1 MRAVAASG
9 SRPTSGGGAYVL
21 EGYEALDVIG
31 NGTFG
36 LIRKVRRKSDGMLFA
51 RKELNFERM
60 NERDRKHIVSE
71 VNILRTLQHD
81 NVVRYEERYVDTEN
95 GILYI
100 VMELCEGGDLG
111 TVIKRCRR
119 TKTHLPEESVWSFF
133 AQMTAALEACHYR
146 TVAPSMSGAPR
157 TVQAILHRDLKPEN
171 VFLDA
176 DQNVKLGDFGLSK
189 QMAAQAF
196 ANTYVGTPYYMS
208 PELATGQPYDVKSDV
223 WALGCI
229 ACRTHDIAVLHKHV
243 RVEKERLHAQTL
255 ALEKR
260 EALLQAREQKLAVQT
275 QELQE
280 WSDYPSRSK
289 ALDERAL
296 LLNQREL
303 ELCRREESLQQ
314 WSVEKGRMQE
324 TISQLRRELEEKNA
338 LHASLSS
345 HDTSLKPSRTRQRK
359 TLKGEEILR
368 ARMAEG
374 AVSLPMKG
382 RLTDDEW
389 IDDDE
394 PVRHAPT
401 STVPNLDRMR
411 RLEADMSDCSMK
423 DASCMWREALPLRAR
438 TGDTPKRTSM
448 PNAVYEEEEEP
459 SMPTSRTMPMNLNCL
474 PQEPQWL
481 LMDEEERPSPF
492 LKRVNRIPLEALK
505 SDVSDVDTG
514 VKLEPGP
521 FKPPSSRTSA
531 AASYDQENVPCPRTR
546 IMTEHRRRRSSLL
559 RPADARPAQTNIPRL
574 DSIRSRTH
582 GIPSSPSTR
591 SLRPFSAAQRA
602 R

>member
-1 MRAVAASG
+1 
-9 SRPTSGGGAYVL
+9 
-21 EGYEALDVIG
+21 
-31 NGTFG
+31 
-36 LIRKVRRKSDGMLFA
+36 
-51 RKELNFERM
+51 
-60 NERDRKHIVSE
+60 
-71 VNILRTLQHD
+71 
-81 NVVRYEERYVDTEN
+81 
-95 GILYI
+95 
-100 VMELCEGGDLG
+100 
-111 TVIKRCRR
+111 
-119 TKTHLPEESVWSFF
+119 
-133 AQMTAALEACHYR
+133 
-146 TVAPSMSGAPR
+146 
-157 TVQAILHRDLKPEN
+157 
-171 VFLDA
+171 
-176 DQNVKLGDFGLSK
+176 
-189 QMAAQAF
+189 
-196 ANTYVGTPYYMS
+196 MS
-208 PELATGQPYDVKSDV
+208 PELATGQPYDIKSDV

-229 ACRTHDIAVLHKHV
+229 VYELCALCPPFDASNQTELTRKIKQGAVPALPRPYSRDLQEAVNAMLQLDHRRRPTTRQLLQIRQIKMACRTHDIAVLHKHV

-401 STVPNLDRMR
+401 STIPNLDRMR

-448 PNAVYEEEEEP
+448 PNAVHEEEEEP

-531 AASYDQENVPCPRTR
+531 AASYDQENVLCPRTR